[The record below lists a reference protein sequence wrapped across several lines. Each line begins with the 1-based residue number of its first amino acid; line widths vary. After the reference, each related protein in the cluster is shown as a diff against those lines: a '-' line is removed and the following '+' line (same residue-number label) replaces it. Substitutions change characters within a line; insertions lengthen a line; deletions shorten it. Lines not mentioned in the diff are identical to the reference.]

1 MPGAEGRQRQEPEKE
16 ETVER
21 NDLKKILAGVTIAG
35 LVGTGLTTVAF
46 VQPAAA
52 A

>member
-1 MPGAEGRQRQEPEKE
+1 M
-16 ETVER
+16 ER
-21 NDLKKILAGVTIAG
+21 NDLKKILAGFSIAG
-35 LVGTGLTTVAF
+35 LVGAGLTTVAF